1 MEQIKSNKDTL
12 QEVETALEKTE
23 HLTEVEAVQLNE
35 RAAQATK
42 SFNTLKKLYQE
53 EVRIIKQNKKLKK
66 EEKEKALSNLD
77 GRFLNKNFY
86 NKKTRAQKEAFKN
99 LGYDYK
105 KYGKPNQAKNYGF
118 KSKTGEGFII
128 QPVKATALFGR
139 LADSDVTFNYLT
151 DYFPRLYKFNNWWA
165 WNKARKVLMKPTEAL
180 PEGRTREEANEIID
194 TIRSKDNVQD
204 KKAESLELERRIKE
218 EKLGAEEQAAFQN
231 RRVIDEETF
240 KALDE
245 AGLVERNVKKIID
258 RYILQASQRDNVA
271 KIKKTLDKN
280 LAIMKK
286 DGNIEAWEFDRI
298 NRIYDAIQNRYNP
311 IKSRNL
317 TKASRMM
324 LTYQYILTL
333 PLAALTALSE
343 PFIVLSRVGPNHAI
357 YGLIKA
363 TTNTFRQ
370 AIRSIFPKFKKS
382 ESEKAFRSILQ
393 GFDGTLAERLG
404 DIAGISVSRRI
415 TDAFFKLTLLT
426 QVTQFSRDIAFQAMS
441 SQIKNDIKIATNAQI
456 KIEKIKKKK
465 DEFENIE
472 DKQQEK
478 LLEKLKT
485 KEVLYAR
492 KRLQELGLVTK
503 NLFPEVDGEIDLSQ
517 SESYQWATN
526 TLIKT
531 PPALIR
537 KALSKGVDDIIMA
550 PNAVNRPLWMSDPRF
565 ATVAQ
570 LKGFM
575 FTFGSKV
582 GMRLWREVFQPL
594 SKGRINSQE
603 ALKYAVALTLIL
615 AVSFA
620 VREGK
625 DELRYGD
632 EDSPYKDKEGW
643 EKLRDALI
651 SSNIFG
657 PGTMLYDMLKAS
669 EYGVSPFGVA
679 LGPSYQWADN
689 LIRGLGDAVRGN
701 PRAAIRHAVK
711 SVPFVSAVKPKA
723 VPEITTAIQETITGD

>member
-1 MEQIKSNKDTL
+1 
-12 QEVETALEKTE
+12 
-23 HLTEVEAVQLNE
+23 
-35 RAAQATK
+35 
-42 SFNTLKKLYQE
+42 
-53 EVRIIKQNKKLKK
+53 
-66 EEKEKALSNLD
+66 
-77 GRFLNKNFY
+77 
-86 NKKTRAQKEAFKN
+86 
-99 LGYDYK
+99 
-105 KYGKPNQAKNYGF
+105 
-118 KSKTGEGFII
+118 
-128 QPVKATALFGR
+128 
-139 LADSDVTFNYLT
+139 
-151 DYFPRLYKFNNWWA
+151 
-165 WNKARKVLMKPTEAL
+165 
-180 PEGRTREEANEIID
+180 
-194 TIRSKDNVQD
+194 
-204 KKAESLELERRIKE
+204 
-218 EKLGAEEQAAFQN
+218 
-231 RRVIDEETF
+231 
-240 KALDE
+240 
-245 AGLVERNVKKIID
+245 
-258 RYILQASQRDNVA
+258 
-271 KIKKTLDKN
+271 
-280 LAIMKK
+280 
-286 DGNIEAWEFDRI
+286 
-298 NRIYDAIQNRYNP
+298 
-311 IKSRNL
+311 
-317 TKASRMM
+317 
-324 LTYQYILTL
+324 
-333 PLAALTALSE
+333 
-343 PFIVLSRVGPNHAI
+343 
-357 YGLIKA
+357 
-363 TTNTFRQ
+363 
-370 AIRSIFPKFKKS
+370 
-382 ESEKAFRSILQ
+382 
-393 GFDGTLAERLG
+393 
-404 DIAGISVSRRI
+404 
-415 TDAFFKLTLLT
+415 
-426 QVTQFSRDIAFQAMS
+426 MS

-582 GMRLWREVFQPL
+582 GMRLSREVFQPL

-657 PGTMLYDMLKAS
+657 PGTMLYDMLIAS

-723 VPEITTAIQETITGD
+723 VPEMTTAIQETITGD